1 MKCKKYNK
9 SILFL
14 LLIFVAIICISIGYC
29 VMDGINLS
37 IEGTA
42 ETESLKI
49 LYIDSI
55 EQDNTSSTAG
65 ASYVSYDTDKTF
77 LQISNITLPKENI
90 TEDTNITI
98 LVHLNNLSDIT
109 YKFKSVSYLTAE
121 DIGSFSS
128 LKELNSNP
136 NIIIDET
143 SYQDYID
150 SIIDANSIDGMGTL
164 TIPISFKYADISNI
178 TDNTLNVSIK
188 LNFEQHDKQRYN
200 LKTGRDFYNVLSA
213 HYEDATKI
221 IFCAKSEVPTNST
234 YIGEAGLTDGEIK
247 AYWNSD
253 GTIYIA
259 AETKFSIINFNED
272 SGYMFSNGEKT
283 TAFKNVTSIS
293 ITRGVTI
300 DTSSVQHFEEM
311 FKGCVKL
318 SESSLQNF
326 INHFDTSSAT
336 NMCAMFSA
344 IESVTELDLSHF
356 KTDNVTDMSW
366 MFENNPNLIDIN
378 FGSTFSTDSVKGN
391 LENEGFAGMF
401 IKCTNLKV
409 LNLTSFNTE
418 NVRSMW
424 QMFKNCTSLEKIYVS
439 DKFVTNNLNTSTSN
453 NFYTSDLFLNCTNL
467 SGDQGTTFANS
478 QITNSTYAHFDEGTN
493 NPGYFSKIKNY
504 TITINTNG
512 GTFAEG
518 GNEKTYTDTARVKT
532 RFTDIP
538 IKEGYYFL
546 GWAESKDEK
555 APQYHSNTTTIFT
568 KDTTLY
574 ALWGE
579 RMTVTL
585 KTGKNIFSVISN
597 YKAEAEQVIF
607 AYKEDIPKEVIN
619 LGNIE
624 SDNSGKIEACY
635 DATNKTIYFALT
647 DSSYDTI
654 VFNADSSHM
663 FSMGNTEDTAFNKLK
678 TIAVDDKLT
687 IDTSQVTSFAEIFKY
702 NTSLT
707 QESIQAFINKFDTK
721 NVTNMC
727 AMFEYLNIDAI
738 DISHFNT
745 ANVTDISWLFHG
757 SSIININFGSNFNT
771 SNVRKFDGMFQDMKK
786 ITTLDIS
793 LIKVSKGATINYMF
807 GKCPNLKTIYVS
819 EDNGFENAGAGD
831 RVFEG
836 DTSLVGGSGDN
847 ETKFTSNQVS
857 KSYARISTQDN
868 PGYFT
873 SANEK

>member
-518 GNEKTYTDTARVKT
+518 GNEKTYTDTARVKM
-532 RFTDIP
+532 RFADIP

-619 LGNIE
+619 LGNID

-857 KSYARISTQDN
+857 KTYARISTQDN

-873 SANEK
+873 NANEK